1 MVKND
6 VNKRV
11 FSLVEEIYEIE
22 KEEKEFLET
31 SYRVREGLTQQDVE
45 IEDMRKKFLRKYSQ
59 LRPVYSLT
67 KLQEQITQF
76 DKLHEDEKRHIFK
89 SIKLGIIQCELSIK

>member
-1 MVKND
+1 LEEQEEIVKND

-31 SYRVREGLTQQDVE
+31 SYRVREGLTQQDVQ
-45 IEDMRKKFLRKYSQ
+45 IEDMRKKFLQKYSQ
-59 LRPVYSLT
+59 LRPVYSIT
-67 KLQEQITQF
+67 KL
-76 DKLHEDEKRHIFK
+76 
-89 SIKLGIIQCELSIK
+89 

>member
-45 IEDMRKKFLRKYSQ
+45 IEDMRKKFLRKYS
-59 LRPVYSLT
+59 
-67 KLQEQITQF
+67 
-76 DKLHEDEKRHIFK
+76 
-89 SIKLGIIQCELSIK
+89 

>member
-45 IEDMRKKFLRKYSQ
+45 IEDMRKKFLQKYS
-59 LRPVYSLT
+59 
-67 KLQEQITQF
+67 
-76 DKLHEDEKRHIFK
+76 
-89 SIKLGIIQCELSIK
+89 